1 MTLRLSDLRCG
12 LGIYTSVMVL
22 NFIWLFFFFG
32 AFAACVFQWL
42 VLGDASVFNKVV
54 QDSFDMSKTA
64 FEIGLGLTGIL
75 SFWLG
80 IMKIGEKA
88 GAVQMLGRL
97 VDPLFR
103 RIFPG
108 IPSGHPATGSMLMNI
123 SANLLGLDNAATP
136 MGLKA
141 MKELQEL
148 NEQEAARTGG
158 DKEAASD
165 AQVLFV
171 VLHSSSLTLLPVSI
185 MTYRAQ
191 LGAANPADVFLPILL
206 ATFFSTM
213 AGLISVSFFQNIR
226 LKNPIVMAWLIGLS
240 VAVLGTLWY
249 FMRLSAEQL
258 GATSALISG
267 LVLLGLITAFMALA
281 VRRKVN
287 AFETFIEGAREGFNT
302 AVMVV
307 PYLVAILVGIAVF
320 RASGAM
326 DFLMHGVASVLTA
339 LGAPADI
346 VPALPTAFMK
356 PLSGSGA
363 RGMMID
369 TMKTFGADS
378 FAGRLSCLFQGATD
392 TTFYVIA
399 VYFGSIGIRR
409 TRHTLTCSLIADL
422 VGAIA
427 AICMAYLFFPPR

>member
-1 MTLRLSDLRCG
+1 
-12 LGIYTSVMVL
+12 MVL

-32 AFAACVFQWL
+32 AFAACVFHWL

-80 IMKIGEKA
+80 VMKIGEKA

-103 RIFPG
+103 RLFPG

-148 NEQEAARTGG
+148 NEQEAARTGA

-213 AGLISVSFFQNIR
+213 AGLVSVSFFQNIR
-226 LKNPIVMAWLIGLS
+226 LKNPVVMAWLIGLS

-267 LVLLGLITAFMALA
+267 LVLLGLIVAFMAMA
-281 VRRKVN
+281 VRRRIN
-287 AFETFIEGAREGFNT
+287 AFEAFIEGAREGFNT

-326 DFLMHGVASVLTA
+326 DFLMHGVANLLTS